1 MSTPRERYITN
12 ATSYLTGEYCRVF
25 LAIQNKLG
33 EANMKKPTIFHA
45 ETPLDAEA
53 RVDELIELLREGITE
68 LESIKR
74 DAADYTQVIEK
85 SYEPAQ

>member
-45 ETPLDAEA
+45 ETPLDAE
-53 RVDELIELLREGITE
+53 G
-68 LESIKR
+68 
-74 DAADYTQVIEK
+74 YTSV
-85 SYEPAQ
+85 